1 MKPLNRPM
9 FRYGGPIK
17 EGIMDGIKE
26 PQAVNTVGNNANRDA
41 SGREK
46 HAFFVPAL
54 YGAGMAALRF
64 LPAAYRGFKAARAYT
79 PMSKK
84 LGTFGRIKDIF
95 TPKGGLKITGG
106 KAGEGAGFRT
116 GSFFRQNPITTA
128 SLLPQASVGAYKA
141 GKAGVEAV
149 PGIAKAYIDALVPG
163 ESIFREKDGSPKT
176 DASGVSNHRSY

>member
-17 EGIMDGIKE
+17 EGVMSGIRE
-26 PQAVNTVGNNANRDA
+26 PKKNGGLSKQFNTGLVGDERYPKTD
-41 SGREK
+41 GRE
-46 HAFFVPAL
+46 HHYFFLPAL
-54 YGAGMAALRF
+54 GSAGMAALRF

-79 PMSKK
+79 PMSQK
-84 LGTFGRIKDIF
+84 LGTMGRIKDIF
-95 TPKGGLKITGG
+95 TPKGGLKITSG

-116 GSFFRQNPITTA
+116 GSFFRQNPITSL

-149 PGIAKAYIDALVPG
+149 PGIAKAYIDALIPG
-163 ESIFREKDGSPKT
+163 ESI
-176 DASGVSNHRSY
+176 